1 MKTPLEVKQLG
12 ETIKDSLP
20 VEAIKVIGEVS
31 QPKNFRGN
39 LYLNLKD
46 NYCNIK
52 AIIWKSRYEDFKTE
66 IKDGDKIVVEGKLDF
81 YGGNGSISFIIDK
94 LIKHGGEGELFKL
107 YQKYKKEFEDKG
119 YFLQDKKLPIS
130 KKIED
135 ILLITSEQGAA
146 IQDFIYAIDNNKSK
160 LNYDIIDAPVQGI
173 DCPRIIIQK
182 LNKID
187 KKYDIIVIT
196 RGGGSFED
204 LFGFSKPELIESIFK
219 FDQPVLSAIGHQV
232 DNSLLDLVAD
242 ISSPTPSLAAQYIVD
257 INKKFVSNLE
267 SIRDIVKNDLL
278 QIFYDVGNELS
289 KCEERINII
298 IYSFDRIL
306 QNYSNELINQVNEYL
321 LNLKELDYKLDTI
334 LSNESNKISIKSEN
348 KIINQNEFE
357 QILLTNKSFTIKW
370 DSKEFNISNYNFS

>member
-232 DNSLLDLVAD
+232 DNSLLDLIAD

>member
-204 LFGFSKPELIESIFK
+204 LFGFSKPELIELIFK

-232 DNSLLDLVAD
+232 DNSLLDLIAD